1 MCKSIQSLV
10 FSQSATKRSGG
21 RFTDL
26 VALLQLVVFSDLVA
40 CSYSV
45 ARSQAVVLSWLVGPL
60 VVVSALLRGGGAHD
74 LDDTARAWWFVS
86 GGASEAGVDGGLSFS
101 SGADLL
107 GCGDVRVV
115 RGVSASGDALS
126 GYATIGIGE
135 SLDALSGAV
144 TLASGSS
151 EEASSGDVS
160 VQSGDAATVAGC
172 VSVSGG
178 SSSSWTGGAV
188 NVESDMSSDVSGLVS
203 VRAGLLVLHLG
214 LMMRRSCLVMRLT
227 AIPARQCSQRSQTG
241 SFGSV
246 YVSGGSSSSSGSG
259 GAVRVSGGSSSSGV
273 GGEVTLSSGDSGS
286 SAVGSRAFVRSGSGG
301 NLATSRETSS
311 TVGADVEFVAG
322 GVDSTDAGTVLLT
335 SGSGA
340 VSACILSGLVNRC
353 HVVGSVVTIHLL
365 ITTPITSHR
374 KDAWG

>member
-10 FSQSATKRSGG
+10 YSQLLESATKRSGG
-21 RFTDL
+21 RFT
-26 VALLQLVVFSDLVA
+26 DLVA

-60 VVVSALLRGGGAHD
+60 VVVGALLRGGGAHD
-74 LDDTARAWWFVS
+74 LDDAARAWWFVS
-86 GGASEAGVDGGLSFS
+86 GGASEAGVDGGFSIS
-101 SGADLL
+101 SGAGLL
-107 GCGDVRVV
+107 GYGNVRVV
-115 RGVSASGDALS
+115 SGASAS

-135 SLDALSGAV
+135 SVDALSGAV

-160 VQSGDAATVAGC
+160 VQSGGAATVAGR

-188 NVESDMSSDVSGLVS
+188 AVESDMSSDVSGLVS
-203 VRAGLLVLHLG
+203 IESRAASAASGSDDASIVSGDAVNGDSGARCGGLG
-214 LMMRRSCLVMRLT
+214 
-227 AIPARQCSQRSQTG
+227 RQCSRRSQTG

-273 GGEVTLSSGDSGS
+273 GGEVTLSSGDS
-286 SAVGSRAFVRSGSGG
+286 GSRAFVRSGSGG

-340 VSACILSGLVNRC
+340 VSACVLSVLADQEEYLIYKLPMTKASAVTWC
-353 HVVGSVVTIHLL
+353 ATVGCATASSSRLPTTRLL
-365 ITTPITSHR
+365 
-374 KDAWG
+374 